1 MAQLEQAAKRL
12 QAALDQLEQAVNARA
27 GNGADREVSAEV
39 RAALASA
46 QQRSAALQKAAST
59 VATRLDAT
67 IDRLKTMLEA

>member
-12 QAALDQLEQAVNARA
+12 QAALDQLEQVVIARA
-27 GNGADREVSAEV
+27 GNGADREVGAEV
-39 RAALASA
+39 RAALAA
-46 QQRSAALQKAAST
+46 ARKRNTALQKAASS

>member
-12 QAALDQLEQAVNARA
+12 QAALDQLEQVVIARA

-39 RAALASA
+39 RAALAA
-46 QQRSAALQKAAST
+46 ARKRNTALQKAASS